1 LPATGPFR
9 QTGGVGDGRESVQG
23 GADTVRARALRISE
37 ERLSVALEG
46 TATGSWEWDI
56 RADAIRWS
64 EMVGP
69 LHGLERGAQPGP
81 FEEYVAR
88 VHPEDRERFTAA
100 VGRSVIESRDYEL
113 EFRVVHPDGQVRW
126 LWTRAHVL
134 ADDGGAPSL
143 LIGLTSDI
151 TERRQRE
158 DALEFIAQASAALAG
173 LLDPLAALE
182 QVAELA
188 VPRLADWCVVQL
200 LDDDSGLRNVAVAHV
215 DPEKVRW
222 ARELEVRYPPDPA
235 APTGAPEVI
244 RTGRSEIYPEVDDD
258 LLVAGALDAGHLEIL
273 RELNMRSAMIVPL
286 VARDRRLGAISFI
299 ATADSGRQYVTSDL
313 EAAEELGRRAGLAV
327 DHARLFDREHRT
339 AETLQRALL
348 PSSLPD
354 LPGYSLAVRYVPGT
368 QGDAAA
374 GDFYDAFALPDGRFG
389 IVIGDIVGRGIAAA
403 ATMGLVRNA
412 LRAYAVY
419 ADGPGEVLQRLYGMT
434 DAYGDVPFAT
444 VLYLVFDPATGRG
457 AYATAG
463 HLPPLLVGAEGSEY
477 VTGAPCPPLGSP
489 PPAACAEHAVVL
501 APGSMLVLYTD
512 GLVED
517 PSKPLEEGLRELARV
532 AARPSPDLEALAD
545 DIVAEHS
552 ASRVRPDDIALL
564 ALRRDA

>member
-1 LPATGPFR
+1 
-9 QTGGVGDGRESVQG
+9 VGEGRESVRRT
-23 GADTVRARALRISE
+23 AETVDARALRITE
-37 ERLSVALEG
+37 ERLSLALEG

-56 RADAIRWS
+56 KADLIRWS

-81 FEEYVAR
+81 FDEYVAM

-100 VGRSVIESRDYEL
+100 VGRSVAEGSDYEL

-134 ADDGGAPSL
+134 ADESGTTSL

-151 TERRQRE
+151 TERKQHE
-158 DALEFIAQASAALAG
+158 DALEFIAQASSALAG
-173 LLDPLAALE
+173 LLDPDAALE

-222 ARELEVRYPPDPA
+222 AHELEARYPPDPSA
-235 APTGAPEVI
+235 RTGAPEVI
-244 RTGRSEIYPEVDDD
+244 RTGRSEIYPEIDDD
-258 LLVAGALDAGHLEIL
+258 LLVAGALDAEHLEIL
-273 RELNMRSAMIVPL
+273 RQLNMRSLMIVPL
-286 VARDRRLGAISFI
+286 VARGRRLGAISFL
-299 ATADSGRQYVTSDL
+299 ATADSGRQYVTADL
-313 EAAEELGRRAGLAV
+313 EAAEDLGRRAGLAV

-348 PSSLPD
+348 PSELPD
-354 LPGYSLAVRYVPGT
+354 LPGYELAVRYLPGT

-389 IVIGDIVGRGIAAA
+389 IVIGDIVGRGIEAA

-419 ADGPGEVLQRLYGMT
+419 ADGPGEVLRRLYGMT

-457 AYATAG
+457 TYATAG
-463 HLPPLLVGAEGSEY
+463 HLPPLLVGAGEPEY
-477 VTGAPCPPLGSP
+477 LRGAPCPPLGSP
-489 PPAACAEHAVVL
+489 PPAACAEHAVEL
-501 APGSMLVLYTD
+501 APGSTLVLYTD

-517 PSKPLEEGLRELARV
+517 PSKPLEEGLRQLAR
-532 AARPSPDLEALAD
+532 AAAHPSPDPEALAD
-545 DIVAEHS
+545 AIVTDSGSHA
-552 ASRVRPDDIALL
+552 RPDDIALL
-564 ALRRDA
+564 ALRRGA

>member
-1 LPATGPFR
+1 
-9 QTGGVGDGRESVQG
+9 
-23 GADTVRARALRISE
+23 
-37 ERLSVALEG
+37 
-46 TATGSWEWDI
+46 
-56 RADAIRWS
+56 
-64 EMVGP
+64 
-69 LHGLERGAQPGP
+69 
-81 FEEYVAR
+81 
-88 VHPEDRERFTAA
+88 
-100 VGRSVIESRDYEL
+100 
-113 EFRVVHPDGQVRW
+113 
-126 LWTRAHVL
+126 
-134 ADDGGAPSL
+134 
-143 LIGLTSDI
+143 
-151 TERRQRE
+151 
-158 DALEFIAQASAALAG
+158 
-173 LLDPLAALE
+173 
-182 QVAELA
+182 

-222 ARELEVRYPPDPA
+222 AHELEARYPPDPT

-244 RTGRSEIYPEVDDD
+244 RTGRSEIYPEIDDD
-258 LLVAGALDAGHLEIL
+258 LLVAGALDDEHLEIL
-273 RELNMRSAMIVPL
+273 RQLNMRSAMLVPL
-286 VARDRRLGAISFI
+286 VARDRTLGAISFL
-299 ATADSGRQYVTSDL
+299 ATTDSGRQYVTADL

-354 LPGYSLAVRYVPGT
+354 LPGYALAVRYVPGT

-389 IVIGDIVGRGIAAA
+389 IVIGDIVGRGIEAA

-419 ADGPGEVLQRLYGMT
+419 ADGPGEVLRRLYGMT

-457 AYATAG
+457 TYATAG
-463 HLPPLLVGAEGSEY
+463 HLPPLLVGAGGSEY
-477 VTGAPCPPLGSP
+477 LNGAPCPPLGSP
-489 PPAACAEHAVVL
+489 PPAACAEHAVQL

-512 GLVED
+512 GLVEE
-517 PSKPLEEGLRELARV
+517 PSKPLEEGLRQLARV
-532 AARPSPDLEALAD
+532 AEQPSTDLEELAD
-545 DIVAEHS
+545 QIVAEHA

-564 ALRRDA
+564 ALRRGT